1 LPGEE
6 REAVLAHYQQL
17 IDGVVAARPA
27 MQVVMHPP
35 MLSDRALATD
45 AQTPAVQAL
54 VAVLE
59 ELGLPS
65 TPCGVPF
72 GSDASK
78 FGALGIPSMIFGPGS
93 IDQAHAAIE
102 YIECSQVVQAAE
114 ILRRYLL
121 SYS

>member
-1 LPGEE
+1 
-6 REAVLAHYQQL
+6 
-17 IDGVVAARPA
+17 DARG
-27 MQVVMHPP
+27 
-35 MLSDRALATD
+35 
-45 AQTPAVQAL
+45 PAVQSL
-54 VAVLE
+54 VAVLD

-93 IDQAHAAIE
+93 IDQAHSAIE
-102 YIECSQVVQAAE
+102 YIECSQVIQAAE
-114 ILRRYLL
+114 IYRRFLL